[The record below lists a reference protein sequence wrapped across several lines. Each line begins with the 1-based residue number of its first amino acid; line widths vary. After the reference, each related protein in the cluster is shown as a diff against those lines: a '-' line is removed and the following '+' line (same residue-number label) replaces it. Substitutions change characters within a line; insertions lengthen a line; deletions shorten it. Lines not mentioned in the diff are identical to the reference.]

1 MMTPSIENFLNPPE
15 KIVSELK
22 KIKDQQAYL
31 LAVENQLKLELE
43 SHFEQQ
49 TIKEKFISDGMVV
62 SRAKKEGKFV
72 YSEFTEQYAAKLKR
86 DLELRMSNEREEGLA
101 TQKPPT
107 HYWIVRKVKK

>member
-1 MMTPSIENFLNPPE
+1 MTHSIKDFLNPPE

-43 SHFEQQ
+43 SHFENQ
-49 TIKEKFISDGMVV
+49 TINGKFISQGMVV
-62 SRAKKEGKFV
+62 SRAKREGKFV

-86 DLELRMSNEREEGLA
+86 DLELRMANEREEGLA
-101 TQKPPT
+101 KQKPPT
-107 HYWIVRKVKK
+107 YYWTVRTVKK